1 MGNEAIDRILEEKR
15 KATEPAPAQSEQED
29 KFFSILGGEGLHEE
43 FLEFQLKN
51 GNRTMFSYSD
61 LNWVNYDPKEGCI
74 DLEFGSALV
83 TVKGRG
89 LVPKLWQ
96 GIKTKRVAWI
106 KEADTEMQDHNA
118 NESFISEILITPAS
132 TGENEGTAPPE

>member
-1 MGNEAIDRILEEKR
+1 MDAIDRIREEKR
-15 KATEPAPAQSEQED
+15 KTAEPVPPQPEQED

-61 LNWVNYDPKEGCI
+61 LNWVNFDPKEGCF
-74 DLEFGSALV
+74 DLEFGCALI

-89 LVPKLWQ
+89 LVRKLWN
-96 GIKTKRVAWI
+96 GIKSKRVAWI
-106 KEADTEMQDHNA
+106 KEADVEMQDHKA

-132 TGENEGTAPPE
+132 TGEGEGEAAPEK